1 MRGDRKMIFETGVHQ
16 QFYNDNLKRAKVKD
30 CYSKSLIY
38 VLGINRDTREH
49 FDEIYNVETNEI
61 KQEVINA
68 PFQTSGSLAVTRL
81 AFNLFNYT
89 FYDVCN
95 TGDNEESTPNASKY
109 TPIEIFTHWASL
121 EYLFEGIRIRLER
134 ADESKQEI
142 IG

>member
-1 MRGDRKMIFETGVHQ
+1 MRGDRKMIFETDTHR

-38 VLGINRDTREH
+38 ILGINRDTRKH

-61 KQEVINA
+61 EQEVINA

-81 AFNLFNYT
+81 AFNLFNNT
-89 FYDVCN
+89 FFDVCN
-95 TGDNEESTPNASKY
+95 VGDNEESTPITVKY
-109 TPIEIFTHWASL
+109 TPIEIFTHWAIF
-121 EYLFEGIRIRLER
+121 EYFFEGIRIRLER

>member
-1 MRGDRKMIFETGVHQ
+1 MIFDTDTHR
-16 QFYNDNLKRAKVKD
+16 QFYNNNLERAKVKD
-30 CYSKSLIY
+30 CYSKSIIY
-38 VLGINRDTREH
+38 ILGINRDTRQH

-81 AFNLFNYT
+81 AFNLFNGT

-95 TGDNEESTPNASKY
+95 TGDNEESTPNADKY
-109 TPIEIFTHWASL
+109 TPIDIFKHWVSL
-121 EYLFEGIRIRLER
+121 EYFFEGIRIRLER